1 MPVGDDKALIERL
14 LEYVERFAD
23 MNHEPAGGDCRALI
37 AQATARLAQVPDRP
51 PTVVVRM
58 HGGMIDCVNANQPAR
73 VILLDRDTE
82 GGDPDNVASVD
93 GEQVYITVRDCER
106 LEETGEG
113 IDVAYVALVSQRVD
127 EHFDEV
133 ERREHRP

>member
-1 MPVGDDKALIERL
+1 MPAQDDRFLLECM

-23 MNHEPAGGDCRALI
+23 TNVEPAGGACRALI
-37 AQATARLAQVPDRP
+37 SHVKARIAEVPDSP

>member
-1 MPVGDDKALIERL
+1 MPAKDDRFLLECM

-23 MNHEPAGGDCRALI
+23 TNDEPAGGACRALI
-37 AQATARLAQVPDRP
+37 SHVKARIAEVPDSP